1 MLDKEYDHK
10 ETLFLC
16 KEGHKM
22 YYLGTKHISVNCV
35 ILHQCISLKWIL
47 ITSMILLVYKL
58 TYFITKHV
66 YFRYFSLTKHVSEIK
81 FVWYGA

>member
-10 ETLFLC
+10 ETLFMC
-16 KEGHKM
+16 KEGHNM
-22 YYLGTKHISVNCV
+22 YYLRTKHISV
-35 ILHQCISLKWIL
+35 ILHQCISLKLIL

-66 YFRYFSLTKHVSEIK
+66 YFRSFSLTKHVSEIK
-81 FVWYGA
+81 FV